1 VRSIDANG
9 APIDKRGDEITE
21 LRKENFLIE
30 NIGSGSYYA
39 TLENSL
45 IGKAVMVD
53 NSAPNIQNT
62 SSQRLI
68 LPNDFYV
75 PEWRGKEVFVD
86 MTFVSK
92 ECKLGEVVMVDYTGY
107 LLDQET
113 LERIPDDKGG
123 YKTFDTGIG
132 VQFFLG
138 AHLAI
143 EDFEAGI
150 VGIKINESKSF
161 NVTFPSDYFSTELKG
176 QKAQFEVKVT
186 KIYTPPVYND
196 EFVKE
201 RFGFDTTAEFENDL
215 KTTHIKNQIQEYIE
229 KNITII
235 NYPKSAYD
243 KEIAHLESIASSWE
257 SEYGITLDK
266 YLQDYM
272 GMTRDE
278 YVKNNLK
285 NKMMY
290 YAVAQAEGITPTE
303 AQLQAE
309 KTDLIDYYY
318 DYYISQKY
326 SQGEAQKAANAFVE
340 DLGDEYI
347 YEQVIFKLVDESLV
361 ASAKVTYV
369 DKTYTS
375 VSEAKGE

>member
-1 VRSIDANG
+1 
-9 APIDKRGDEITE
+9 
-21 LRKENFLIE
+21 
-30 NIGSGSYYA
+30 
-39 TLENSL
+39 
-45 IGKAVMVD
+45 MVD

-161 NVTFPSDYFSTELKG
+161 NVTFPSDYFSEELKG

-201 RFGFDTTAEFENDL
+201 KFEHFLDFLFRIGATFNIPFIKRIQKNVQASEGSDTGAADVFVHEE
-215 KTTHIKNQIQEYIE
+215 IQNE
-229 KNITII
+229 
-235 NYPKSAYD
+235 
-243 KEIAHLESIASSWE
+243 
-257 SEYGITLDK
+257 
-266 YLQDYM
+266 
-272 GMTRDE
+272 
-278 YVKNNLK
+278 
-285 NKMMY
+285 
-290 YAVAQAEGITPTE
+290 
-303 AQLQAE
+303 
-309 KTDLIDYYY
+309 
-318 DYYISQKY
+318 
-326 SQGEAQKAANAFVE
+326 
-340 DLGDEYI
+340 
-347 YEQVIFKLVDESLV
+347 
-361 ASAKVTYV
+361 
-369 DKTYTS
+369 
-375 VSEAKGE
+375 